1 MQTATKNGS
10 TITMVPN
17 AEYGNKN
24 ETYTATCTVTQT
36 TSNKTQIVQGRWYKG
51 YLNVSPATLDF
62 TADGGTETINID
74 TNLNWQVMP

>member
-1 MQTATKNGS
+1 MQTATESGN
-10 TITMVPN
+10 TILMVPN

-36 TSNKTQIVQGRWYKG
+36 VSNKTATVTGTWYKG
-51 YLNVSPATLDF
+51 YLNVSPATLEF
-62 TADGGTETINID
+62 TADGGTDKITID